1 MSAGASRRSGGGRG
15 SSGAAVA
22 DVASGVTRGTV
33 VAAATA
39 VKPARGFAAGAPGG
53 KLVGTMGDVEAHKR
67 DIVFEA
73 SLRGRRLR
81 FHSTWGLFSPR
92 RIDDGTRMLVEKM
105 EPRPSDKTLD
115 LGCGYG
121 AIGVATGA
129 ACPDGS
135 VHMVDKDFVAV
146 EFARR
151 NAAANGLGNCEVYL
165 SNGFSQV
172 PDVRFDT
179 IVSNLPAKVG
189 KELLTILL
197 HDARDHLKGGGQ
209 LCVVTVNGLRK
220 FIRRNFEEVFG
231 NYEKLKQGAHYTVA
245 RAVRES

>member
-92 RIDDGTRMLVEKM
+92 RIDDGTAMLIERIEM
-105 EPRPSDKTLD
+105 DPSDRALD

-121 AIGVATGA
+121 PVGLALATEA
-129 ACPDGS
+129 RARR
-135 VHMVDKDFVAV
+135 VHMVDKDFVALQY
-146 EFARR
+146 ARK
-151 NAAANGLGNCEVYL
+151 NAEVNGIANVKIYPSNAFSAVPEEPFDVIAA
-165 SNGFSQV
+165 
-172 PDVRFDT
+172 
-179 IVSNLPAKVG
+179 NLPANVG
-189 KELLTILL
+189 SELLTIILT
-197 HDARDHLKGGGQ
+197 DAKARLRPAGR
-209 LCVVTVNGLRK
+209 LYVVTVAGLRK
-220 FIRRNFEEVFG
+220 FIRRNFEEAFG
-231 NYEKLKQGAHYTVA
+231 NYAKLKQGKTYTVA
-245 RAVRES
+245 TAVRE